1 MHISSSQHG
10 GHTSHSHTPHAHSS
24 TPIVEGMGQ
33 QQQQQHVMDHG
44 TPSENTA
51 SRMEHLPSENILN
64 TTAAASPPNHIRS
77 LFLSQNQQ
85 QAQQQQQQQQQQARM
100 NTESPALSLV
110 GAHQGGPSTPS
121 NQMQHHGVAST
132 PIGMADNSSLSSVS
146 HHSQHQNS
154 DHSHSSNS
162 SILLHAQSPISPAIP
177 HSETQSTVHNYWP
190 SYQPQLL
197 IGNENYR
204 HLLPTMQVNTSSGQN
219 QTFFRAAY

>member
-10 GHTSHSHTPHAHSS
+10 GHTSHSHTSHAHSS
-24 TPIVEGMGQ
+24 TPMVEAMGQ
-33 QQQQQHVMDHG
+33 QHGMDHG
-44 TPSENTA
+44 TPSDNTA

-85 QAQQQQQQQQQQARM
+85 QAQQQQQQQARM
-100 NTESPALSLV
+100 NTESPVLSLV
-110 GAHQGGPSTPS
+110 GGHQGGPSTPS
-121 NQMQHHGVAST
+121 NQMHHGVAST
-132 PIGMADNSSLSSVS
+132 PIGMTDNSSLSSVS

-162 SILLHAQSPISPAIP
+162 SILLHSQSPISPAIP
-177 HSETQSTVHNYWP
+177 HSSETQSTVHNYWP

-204 HLLPTMQVNTSSGQN
+204 HLLPAMQVNTTTGQN